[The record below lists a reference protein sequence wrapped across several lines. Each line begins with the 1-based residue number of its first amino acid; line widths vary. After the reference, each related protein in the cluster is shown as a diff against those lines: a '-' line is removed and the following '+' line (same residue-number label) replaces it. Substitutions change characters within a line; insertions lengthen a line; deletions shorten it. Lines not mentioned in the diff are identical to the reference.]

1 MRIAIIAS
9 TLAVLGGLMAQ
20 VKALASTG
28 EDVPVATQ
36 SLVVKNPADL
46 QWKLKE
52 ALPQTPSPAHA
63 AVAWGDP
70 ATGAYAFFGKFPA
83 GFTVPMHWHTNAVL
97 VVMTKNSM
105 VITPEGG
112 VPREIQEGGF
122 FSLPARMKY
131 VAQCA
136 QECVFLAWGD
146 KPFDILYEN
155 LSDDPRNSPV
165 GKQ

>member
-52 ALPQTPSPAHA
+52 ALPQTPSPANA

-70 ATGAYAFFGKFPA
+70 ATGA
-83 GFTVPMHWHTNAVL
+83 L
-97 VVMTKNSM
+97 
-105 VITPEGG
+105 
-112 VPREIQEGGF
+112 R
-122 FSLPARMKY
+122 
-131 VAQCA
+131 
-136 QECVFLAWGD
+136 
-146 KPFDILYEN
+146 IL
-155 LSDDPRNSPV
+155 R
-165 GKQ
+165 

>member
-97 VVMTKNSM
+97 VVMTTAWSS
-105 VITPEGG
+105 P
-112 VPREIQEGGF
+112 PRGPHRTR
-122 FSLPARMKY
+122 SRKAASSR
-131 VAQCA
+131 CR
-136 QECVFLAWGD
+136 
-146 KPFDILYEN
+146 
-155 LSDDPRNSPV
+155 PR
-165 GKQ
+165 